1 MQRTE
6 KQNNSLHAYC
16 QGLADE
22 LNSAGLDMRVVLKPE
37 YEIPWTK
44 ESVKEHLW
52 RTAQTYMFSKK
63 STTELSTDEISQ
75 VYEVVNRHIAKHG
88 ISVPFPST
96 EEQLLTN
103 QDD

>member
-52 RTAQTYMFSKK
+52 RGSDIYVQQ
-63 STTELSTDEISQ
+63 E
-75 VYEVVNRHIAKHG
+75 KH
-88 ISVPFPST
+88 
-96 EEQLLTN
+96 
-103 QDD
+103 D